1 MSLSIYLHNIPQQAL
16 DNLICINT
24 GSIKSSD
31 FGYGDVFFPKKD
43 WQAITKS
50 CDFLSLNK
58 SKSINR
64 SVSILDTDPYLRE
77 LFWNKIVSLLP
88 KCKNDIREKVIKNFS
103 EEVIKRLETY
113 SSIKL
118 LNLYSYELMFNPSG
132 LNSTAYNHKL
142 DTPIGLHIDTHNVK
156 ELYLRQEG
164 FQLLSINLG
173 HSERYFYFIELE
185 VKDLIKKLAQKLN
198 KKYEQLL
205 ESLSDVNELKSLFL
219 EHFPDYPIKRV
230 TIKPS
235 QAYIAVSQ
243 NIIHDGG
250 TNDLG
255 NLDVTLLIGG
265 YYKWLEK

>member
-43 WQAITKS
+43 WQSITKS

-103 EEVIKRLETY
+103 EEAIKRLETY

-173 HSERYFYFIELE
+173 HSERYFYFI
-185 VKDLIKKLAQKLN
+185 VVFVIVLIVVVPCSFLFF
-198 KKYEQLL
+198 
-205 ESLSDVNELKSLFL
+205 LSFFSSALFN
-219 EHFPDYPIKRV
+219 
-230 TIKPS
+230 TAS
-235 QAYIAVSQ
+235 SSS
-243 NIIHDGG
+243 
-250 TNDLG
+250 
-255 NLDVTLLIGG
+255 TLLIILVLI
-265 YYKWLEK
+265 KS